1 MSLFRLGLGA
11 DQCPIEFMDVR
22 FTEHGVEA
30 FEGLGCLRKDGYAA
44 DRTVEAVR
52 EAHEDLAGLRVAL
65 GYECLVFFAERF
77 VAGLVALDDLPDL
90 LVDYEKVVVFIK
102 YSRGEVVEFLG

>member
-22 FTEHGVEA
+22 FTEHGVET
-30 FEGLGCLRKDGYAA
+30 FEGLGGLGEDGYAA
-44 DRTVEAVR
+44 DGTVEAVW
-52 EAHEDLAGLRVAL
+52 EAHEDLAGLGIAL
-65 GYECLVFFAERF
+65 GYERLVLFAEGF
-77 VAGLVALDDLPDL
+77 VAGLVALDDFSDL

-102 YSRGEVVEFLG
+102 YS